1 MIHGEESWHRKLVE
15 HRSAL
20 MAVVV
25 TVGIAIGSV
34 IEIVPMYTVAA
45 GPDMADTVEPYTPL
59 ELAGRDIYLREGCYN
74 CHSQMI
80 RPFRAETLR
89 YGDWSRA
96 GEVAWDRPFQL
107 GSRRIGPD
115 LARVGGKYP
124 DAWHYEHMKD
134 PRATT
139 PGSVM
144 PPYPWLL
151 EDKITAADVA
161 ATVQAHATL
170 GAPYDDT
177 SVAAVQAAID
187 DQGGEIV
194 ESLSGSKIT
203 ADTDDEIVA
212 LIAYLQKLGAS

>member
-1 MIHGEESWHRKLVE
+1 MIHGEESWHRKLIE

-45 GPDMADTVEPYTPL
+45 GPDMSDTIEPYTPL
-59 ELAGRDIYLREGCYN
+59 ELAGRDIYIREGCYN

-115 LARVGGKYP
+115 LARIGGKYP

-151 EDKITAADVA
+151 EDKITAEDVA

-177 SVAAVQAAID
+177 SVAGVQKSID
-187 DQGGEIV
+187 DQAGEIV
-194 ESLSGSKIT
+194 KSLSGSKIT
-203 ADTDDEIVA
+203 ADKDDEIVA